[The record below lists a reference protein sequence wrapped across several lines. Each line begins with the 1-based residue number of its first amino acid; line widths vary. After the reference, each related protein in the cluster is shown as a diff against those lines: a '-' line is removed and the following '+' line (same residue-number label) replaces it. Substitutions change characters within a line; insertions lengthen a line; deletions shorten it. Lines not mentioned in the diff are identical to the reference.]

1 MKKQMCFVDCDESSV
16 YIRCDLIMQRELD
29 KWVLRTLPEY
39 SIIDS
44 DKYRNL
50 LAERNQLDLYSK
62 EVQMY

>member
-1 MKKQMCFVDCDESSV
+1 MKKQMCFVDCDGSSV
-16 YIRCDLIMQRELD
+16 YIRWDLIMQRELS
-29 KWVLRTLPEY
+29 KWVLRNLPDY

>member
-1 MKKQMCFVDCDESSV
+1 MKRQMCFVDCDESSV
-16 YIRCDLIMQRELD
+16 YICCDLIMQRECH

-50 LAERNQLDLYSK
+50 LAARNQLDLYSK
-62 EVQMY
+62 EVQMF